1 MKDNLR
7 RISLLLL
14 LVLSLSACADKPT
27 KLWVSKKVV
36 KLGEITRDPQGQSF
50 TLELK
55 NKGKKDLYISDIR
68 TSCTCVYAKS
78 SRVLLRKGDKATLT
92 VEMKTANKRYGDFE
106 EKVGIYTRNND
117 SPTFIKIVGTMK
129 KDE

>member
-14 LVLSLSACADKPT
+14 LVLSLSACADKPA

-36 KLGEITRDPQGQSF
+36 KLGEITRDPKGLNF

-78 SRVLLRKGDKATLT
+78 SRVLLRNGDKATLT
-92 VEMKTANKRYGDFE
+92 VEMETANKRYGDFE
-106 EKVGIYTRNND
+106 EKVGVFTRNND
-117 SPTFIKIVGTMK
+117 TPTYIKIVGTMK

>member
-7 RISLLLL
+7 RISFLLL
-14 LVLSLSACADKPT
+14 LVLSLSACADKPD

-55 NKGKKDLYISDIR
+55 NKSKKDLYISDIR

-117 SPTFIKIVGTMK
+117 TPTYIKIVGTMK

>member
-7 RISLLLL
+7 RISFLLL
-14 LVLSLSACADKPT
+14 LVLSLSACADNPD

-55 NKGKKDLYISDIR
+55 NKSKKDLYISDIR

-78 SRVLLRKGDKATLT
+78 SRVLLRRGDKATLT

-117 SPTFIKIVGTMK
+117 TPTYIKIVGTMK